1 MLIEIQQILVCM
13 GFVALAELGDKTMM
27 TTIALTL
34 RYGALIAIVTSIA
47 AFTTSTLIVAL
58 NANWLTIFISTN
70 VIRLIASLAFI
81 ALGIITMIESLKKST
96 ISQEISK
103 IEHVRYL
110 ALFGMLVLAELGDK
124 TQLSVFS
131 LSISIGLIPTIIGGI
146 AGYTLVNGIAIV
158 ISKILRTKINMK
170 LAMKISSILFI
181 IIGILMLLLA
191 LNDLLRS

>member
-1 MLIEIQQILVCM
+1 MVEIQQILICM

-47 AFTTSTLIVAL
+47 AFTTSTLVVAL
-58 NANWLTIFISTN
+58 NANWLTMFISTN
-70 VIRLIASLAFI
+70 IIRLIASLAFI
-81 ALGIITMIESLKKST
+81 ALGIITMIESLRKST
-96 ISQEISK
+96 DIHEISK
-103 IEHVRYL
+103 IEHIRYL

-131 LSISIGLIPTIIGGI
+131 LSISIGLVPTIIGSI
-146 AGYTLVNGIAIV
+146 AGYTLVNGIAII
-158 ISKILRTKINMK
+158 ISKILRTKISMK
-170 LAMKISSILFI
+170 LAMKISSTLFI
-181 IIGILMLLLA
+181 IIGIIMLSLT

>member
-1 MLIEIQQILVCM
+1 M

-47 AFTTSTLIVAL
+47 AFTTSTLVVAL
-58 NANWLTIFISTN
+58 NANWLTMFISTN
-70 VIRLIASLAFI
+70 IIRLIASLAFI
-81 ALGIITMIESLKKST
+81 ALGIITMIESLRKST
-96 ISQEISK
+96 DIHEISK
-103 IEHVRYL
+103 IEHIRYL

-131 LSISIGLIPTIIGGI
+131 LSISIGLVPTIIGSI
-146 AGYTLVNGIAIV
+146 AGYTLVNGIAII
-158 ISKILRTKINMK
+158 ISKILRTKISMK
-170 LAMKISSILFI
+170 LAMKISSTLFI
-181 IIGILMLLLA
+181 IIGIIMLSLT